1 MTSQR
6 GVSDLSP
13 AEIASRYGIKVDAVP
28 GWIKSRELRAI
39 DVARSRTRKLP
50 RWRVSPADLES
61 FEEARAAKP
70 HLHPPP
76 KPRRKTASDVIQ
88 FF

>member
-1 MTSQR
+1 MIP
-6 GVSDLSP
+6 LSYLTP
-13 AEIASRYGIKVDAVP
+13 AEVAARYCVKDDAVL
-28 GWIKSRELRAI
+28 GWIKSGELRAI

-50 RWRVSPADLES
+50 RWRISPTDLEL

-70 HLHPPP
+70 HVHPPP
-76 KPRRKTASDVIQ
+76 KPRKNIASDVIQ

>member
-1 MTSQR
+1 MTSL
-6 GVSDLSP
+6 SYLSP
-13 AEIASRYGIKVDAVP
+13 ADIAARYCVKADAVLA
-28 GWIKSRELRAI
+28 WIGSGELRAI

-50 RWRVSPADLES
+50 RWRISPADLES

-70 HLHPPP
+70 PIRPPP
-76 KPRRKTASDVIQ
+76 KTRKKSDSDVIQ